1 MRRRNWTRREFI
13 ERTAGGLAGAQ
24 LIPFAREGKA
34 SLGHAMTEAFNGPS
48 RPAPG
53 RRKSLGGF
61 YDPQSR
67 DRASALGEMMRNA
80 AGGLPELAD
89 ALGGFPRPGVFPAPQ
104 QMTFRGASFALNAEC
119 TLAVPLAPSTSDTAL
134 ARFLTEELS
143 DRYNL
148 QLKTE
153 RSAKLLT
160 AKKFVVAG
168 SIRNPLVRE
177 FCHRNHL
184 EVTAQSPGPEGY
196 VLHADENAVVIA
208 GSDERGAFYGL
219 QTLRQLIAG
228 GAQPLQVPGVQ
239 VRDWPDKPFR
249 GIKLYVPGRSSIA
262 YFRRFIREVAALYKF
277 NTLMMEMNACMRLD
291 RHPEINA
298 GWVEFTRDTNYS
310 RLNYPPGALHGREQ
324 NSSHQDCGDGE
335 FLEKDEVAD
344 LVRWVE
350 AHQIEV
356 VPEVPSFTHS
366 FYLLAR
372 HKDLTDVPGDKWP
385 DTYCPSDPRSYQLIF
400 EVMEEYIE
408 VMRPR
413 LLHAGHDE
421 WFAPFG
427 ICPRCQGKEFGELYG
442 QDLRKIHDYLANKDI
457 KMAIWGDYL
466 LERVRGKGL
475 QKRTAPDGWK
485 YNSPGAMTPQQV
497 TDLVPKDI
505 LLYNWFWGK
514 EDGGEANEAQL
525 DELGFH
531 QVYGN
536 MEPGFANYAERSK
549 RKTII
554 GGAPSSWSATT
565 EFNMSK
571 DMLFSILGCS
581 NLLWSKKAMEMG
593 ELART
598 TESSIPMLMSSLTGV
613 RPPSATEGEVT
624 PLDISRAFNAAAL
637 DEVFGVDFRGMKTGR
652 NVFGRYVFD
661 LAGAEGKVAVMVGT
675 EGAQP
680 NSLPREAKIEIG
692 EDATSLLFLHAC
704 AIPATN
710 KEAYRL
716 IWDMADS
723 ADLLG
728 WYEIIYEDGLPEI
741 IPIRYGVN
749 ILEWNWGR
757 DKRSGKYCY
766 DAQAVICSATP
777 QLGNPSTTGILR
789 SAPDHPIQGSAQND
803 RTGESERP
811 RPAMEYPI
819 TFFIFEWESPRLGKV
834 IREVRLKGSTRFR
847 GAVAGFENFYGDVIP
862 NNAVILKAVSVVKK
876 RA

>member
-1 MRRRNWTRREFI
+1 MRRKELSRREFI
-13 ERTAGGLAGAQ
+13 ERTSLGLAVAQ
-24 LIPFAREGKA
+24 LVPSAREGEA
-34 SLGHAMTEAFNGPS
+34 SPHQNVTGTIDAPRESAFSRQKSPS
-48 RPAPG
+48 H
-53 RRKSLGGF
+53 
-61 YDPQSR
+61 YPQWS
-67 DRASALGEMMRNA
+67 A
-80 AGGLPELAD
+80 AGASSGYAEALAAFPPPGIFPVPREMEL
-89 ALGGFPRPGVFPAPQ
+89 
-104 QMTFRGASFALNAEC
+104 RGAPFALNEEC
-119 TLAVPLAPSTSDTAL
+119 TLVVPLAASASDAAL

-148 QLKTE
+148 QLKTQH
-153 RSAKLLT
+153 SAKLPAT
-160 AKKFVVAG
+160 GRFIVAG

-177 FCHRNHL
+177 FCLRNHL
-184 EVTAQSPGPEGY
+184 EVTAQNPGPEGY
-196 VLHADENAVVIA
+196 VLDAGENSVVVA

-219 QTLRQLIAG
+219 QSLRQLIAG
-228 GAQPLQVPGVQ
+228 GEQHLQVPGVQ

-249 GIKLYVPGRSSIA
+249 GVKLYVPGRSSMA
-262 YFRRFIREVAALYKF
+262 YFRRFIREVMALYKF

-298 GWVEFTRDTNYS
+298 GWVEFARDTNYS

-350 AHQIEV
+350 AHHIEV
-356 VPEVPSFTHS
+356 VPEVPSFTHG

-385 DTYCPSDPRSYQLIF
+385 DTYCPSEPRSYQLIF
-400 EVMEEYIE
+400 EVMDEYIE
-408 VMRPR
+408 VMKPR

-427 ICPRCQGKEFGELYG
+427 VCPRCKGKEFGELYG
-442 QDLRKIHDYLANKDI
+442 QDLRKIHDYLANKNI

-475 QKRTAPDGWK
+475 QNRTAPDGWK
-485 YNSPGAMTPQQV
+485 YTSPGAMTPQQV
-497 TDLVPKDI
+497 KNLIPKDI
-505 LLYNWFWGK
+505 LLYNWFWSK
-514 EDGGEANEAQL
+514 EEGGEANEAQL
-525 DELGFH
+525 DEWGFQ

-536 MEPGFANYAERSK
+536 MEPELENYLERSK

-554 GGAPSSWSATT
+554 GGAPSSWAATT

-571 DMLFSILGCS
+571 DMLFSIIGCS
-581 NLLWSKKAMEMG
+581 NMLWSKKALETG
-593 ELART
+593 DLARST
-598 TESSIPMLMSSLTGV
+598 QSSISPLMPGLTGV
-613 RPPSATEGEVT
+613 TPPSVTEGALT
-624 PLDISRAFNAAAL
+624 PLDISSAFNAPAL
-637 DEVFGVDFRGMKTGR
+637 DQMFGVDLRGIATGR
-652 NVFGRYVFD
+652 SAFGPGVFD
-661 LAGAEGKVAVMVGT
+661 LAGGEGKVAVMVGT

-680 NSLPREAKIEIG
+680 NPWPREVALKVG

-728 WYEIIYEDGLPEI
+728 WYEVVYEDGLPEI

-766 DAQAVICSATP
+766 DAKAVACSPNA
-777 QLGNPSTTGILR
+777 
-789 SAPDHPIQGSAQND
+789 
-803 RTGESERP
+803 ER
-811 RPAMEYPI
+811 PI
-819 TFFIFEWESPRLGKV
+819 TFFVFEWESPRLGKV
-834 IREVRLKGSTRFR
+834 IREVRLKGSSGFR
-847 GAVAGFENFYGDVIP
+847 GAVAGFENYYGEVIP
-862 NNAVILKAVSVVKK
+862 NNAVILKALSVVRK
-876 RA
+876 RG